1 MIEVI
6 GRMIFTYDNILVI
19 MIEPIWKYY
28 MGKEWEFFLCDE
40 KM

>member
-6 GRMIFTYDNILVI
+6 GRMIFTYDSILVI

-28 MGKEWEFFLCDE
+28 MEKEWKFFLCDE